1 MSSQTMTRSASET
14 STSTLTKVVYVTRKV
29 QADLF
34 NIVDTYHHITQ
45 SDAERLIHDLR
56 ILLDEEVLERID
68 LVWTYKNTSLVA
80 GAYVYK
86 VISADVGL
94 ADDRAGGIRYDSILQ
109 SSDFGVRIYRNSH
122 WLAMSDAD
130 RKAISERCYFK
141 WSAAEVLDFSRGTL
155 SSDRMYSNNGLG
167 LDRERFKRN

>member
-1 MSSQTMTRSASET
+1 MSSHTMTRSASAT
-14 STSTLTKVVYVTRKV
+14 ATSTLTKVVYVTRKV

-34 NIVDTYHHITQ
+34 NIVDTYNHITQ
-45 SDAERLIHDLR
+45 SYAETLIHDLR

-68 LVWTYKNTSLVA
+68 LVWTYKNTNLVA

-109 SSDFGVRIYRNSH
+109 ACDFGVRIYRNAH
-122 WLAMSDAD
+122 WWAMSDAD
-130 RKAISERCYFK
+130 RKAISGRCYIK
-141 WSAAEVLDFSRGTL
+141 WTAADALDFSQGSL
-155 SSDRMYSNNGLG
+155 SSDRMYSNSGLG
-167 LDRERFKRN
+167 LDRERFKRH